1 MATPPTISPH
11 ELVTPPVLRI
21 ARAAYA
27 APLRHDLN
35 SERNRHDARLATA
48 VAATAPYLIAEFL
61 APLRSYLDDCA
72 FRHVTAAS
80 QEGRTAGDTEL
91 FHRHRA
97 VGQAYDHAAELLE
110 HHAVTFCGGDPPP
123 TADLTAPGPPD
134 APEPT
139 QRARDTAE
147 AEPPPMISPHGL
159 VTIHI
164 LRIARAGYAAPL
176 RHDFGNL
183 RHRHRAR
190 LETAIAAAA
199 PFVVAKFLAP
209 LMNYLDQRFLP
220 AYLAAEEENERAG
233 HTPLYQHHRAVYSA
247 YQDAATLLDR
257 HATTFSG
264 HSWDRRAAEITYSWL
279 YR

>member
-1 MATPPTISPH
+1 MATPPTISAH
-11 ELVTPPVLRI
+11 ELVSPPVLRI

-35 SERNRHDARLATA
+35 SERNRHHARLATA

-72 FRHVTAAS
+72 FSHVAAAS
-80 QEGRTAGDTEL
+80 RERRTTGDTEL

-97 VGQAYDHAAELLE
+97 TGQAYDHAAELLE
-110 HHAVTFCGGDPPP
+110 HHAVTFSGGDPRP
-123 TADLTAPGPPD
+123 TADLTAPRPPE
-134 APEPT
+134 APESTP
-139 QRARDTAE
+139 RAEDTAK
-147 AEPPPMISPHGL
+147 AEPPPMISPHDL
-159 VTIHI
+159 VDIRI
-164 LRIARAGYAAPL
+164 MRIARAGYAAPL
-176 RHDFGNL
+176 RREFDNP

-190 LETAIAAAA
+190 LTTAIAAAA
-199 PFVVAKFLAP
+199 PFVVAEFLTP
-209 LMNYLDQRFLP
+209 LMDYLDQRFIP
-220 AYLAAEEENERAG
+220 VYIAAEEENERAG
-233 HTPLYQHHRAVYSA
+233 YTPVYQHHRAVHSA

-264 HSWDRRAAEITYSWL
+264 HSWTRRAAELTYSWL